1 MSGDEFFGYMTQ
13 ISDFIFDLIS
23 RAWAV
28 IQSNWLLILSFAIT
42 IVSLFVYIFKRI
54 RNIKSAG

>member
-1 MSGDEFFGYMTQ
+1 MSSSDFFGYMTQ
-13 ISDFIFDLIS
+13 ISDFLFDLIA

-28 IQSNWLLILSFAIT
+28 IQSNWLLMLSFAIT
-42 IVSLFVYIFKRI
+42 MVSLFVYILKRI